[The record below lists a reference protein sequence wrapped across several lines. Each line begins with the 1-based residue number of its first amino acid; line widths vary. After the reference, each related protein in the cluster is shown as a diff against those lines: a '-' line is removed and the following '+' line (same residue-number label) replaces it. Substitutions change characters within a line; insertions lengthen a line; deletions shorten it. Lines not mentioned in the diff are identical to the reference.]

1 MARFRSFVPP
11 HLLLR
16 LTGGLVLAAGLLLGG
31 AMPAAAQPE
40 ELPLGS
46 PLPSVEAPLVRA
58 EDGAEVPVSD
68 LTGERATVFVF
79 WSNQCPW
86 VDKYEDRIAA
96 LGEQVRGEGVSM
108 VLVNANDASSFP
120 RESLEASR
128 EKAASA
134 GYDAVYVRDPDAAL
148 ATALGASR
156 TPHAF
161 VFDEAQTLV
170 YAGAVDD
177 SPADASSV
185 SKPYLQQ
192 AIEAVLAGESVPTA
206 DTKAF
211 GCMIKYP

>member
-31 AMPAAAQPE
+31 ATTAAAQPE

-46 PLPSVEAPLVRA
+46 PLPSVEGPLVRA

-96 LGEQVRGEGVSM
+96 LGEQVRGKGVSM

-192 AIEAVLAGESVPTA
+192 AVEAVLAGESISTA